1 MIQLN
6 GMAHIVINVSRWEE
20 CKEFYKKLM
29 PFLGM
34 EQVFDGQEYIYFVGS
49 RTAVGI
55 KKCEPE
61 YNEQVFQQERIGLH
75 HFCLRSRSKEDID
88 EIYRF
93 LLTIN
98 AKIVGKPKEGE
109 WAPGILFCIVRRPY
123 WNSY

>member
-1 MIQLN
+1 MIKLN

-20 CKEFYKKLM
+20 CKKFYKNLM

-61 YNEQVFQQERIGLH
+61 YNEHVFQQERIGLH
-75 HFCLRSRSKEDID
+75 
-88 EIYRF
+88 
-93 LLTIN
+93 
-98 AKIVGKPKEGE
+98 
-109 WAPGILFCIVRRPY
+109 
-123 WNSY
+123 